1 MKAATAIG
9 IGAALCG
16 LLIGALLEGS
26 AISAFINLPAGLI
39 VLGGTFGVTLASTSI
54 PAMRR
59 VPALYRRS
67 MDAAPPD
74 LGERVD
80 LLVSYAET
88 ARRDGLLA
96 LEGQL
101 RDLDD
106 DFTRKGLQLIVDGTD
121 PELVRQV
128 LENEIDGTEARH
140 AEGRAP
146 FEKAGGFAP
155 TMGIIGTVMGLVHV
169 LENLDAPETLGPAIS
184 GAFIATIYGVASANV
199 VFLPVANKLKQI
211 TEGELAL
218 REMTMEGVLA
228 IQAGDNP
235 RIVADKLSAFV
246 PPEKRAGEAEPAATS
261 RRRASESADGADPAD
276 GDRLRTA
283 AA

>member
-9 IGAALCG
+9 IGAAFAG
-16 LLIGALLEGS
+16 LLVGALLEGS
-26 AISAFINLPAGLI
+26 AIMAFLNLPAALI
-39 VLGGTFGVTLASTSI
+39 VLGGTFGVTLAATSI
-54 PAMRR
+54 EAMQR
-59 VPALYRRS
+59 VPALYRRAMNVES
-67 MDAAPPD
+67 PD
-74 LGERVD
+74 LGGRVQ
-80 LLVSYAET
+80 LLVGYAET

-96 LEGQL
+96 LEGQV

-106 DFTRKGLQLIVDGTD
+106 DFTRKGLQLVVDGTE

-128 LENEIDGTEARH
+128 LENEIDGTDARH

-184 GAFIATIYGVASANV
+184 GAFIATLYGVASANV
-199 VFLPVANKLKQI
+199 VFLPVANKLKQV
-211 TEGELAL
+211 TEAELAL

-235 RIVADKLSAFV
+235 RIVADKLAAFV
-246 PPEKRAGEAEPAATS
+246 PPEARPAEVEPGAA
-261 RRRASESADGADPAD
+261 RK
-276 GDRLRTA
+276 A
-283 AA
+283 AASSENDPLRAAAA

>member
-1 MKAATAIG
+1 VKAATAIG
-9 IGAALCG
+9 IGAAFCG
-16 LLIGALLEGS
+16 LLVGALLEGS
-26 AISAFINLPAGLI
+26 AIPAFLNLPAALI
-39 VLGGTFGVTLASTSI
+39 VLGGTFGVTLAATSI
-54 PAMRR
+54 EAMKR
-59 VPALYRRS
+59 VPALYRRA
-67 MDAAPPD
+67 MDVESPD
-74 LGERVD
+74 LGARVE
-80 LLVSYAET
+80 LLVGYAET

-96 LEGQL
+96 LEGQV

-106 DFTRKGLQLIVDGTD
+106 EFTRKGLQLVVDGTE

-184 GAFIATIYGVASANV
+184 GAFIATLYGVASANV
-199 VFLPVANKLKQI
+199 VFLPVANKLKQV

-235 RIVADKLSAFV
+235 RIVADKLAAFV
-246 PPEKRAGEAEPAATS
+246 PPEQRPAEAEPGAAP
-261 RRRASESADGADPAD
+261 RRRGAAAEAADGAQP
-276 GDRLRTA
+276 RA
-283 AA
+283 AAA

>member
-1 MKAATAIG
+1 LKAATAIG
-9 IGAALCG
+9 IAAAFAG
-16 LLIGALLEGS
+16 LLVGALLEGS
-26 AISAFINLPAGLI
+26 AIMAFLNLPAALI
-39 VLGGTFGVTLASTSI
+39 VLGGTFGVTLAATSFE
-54 PAMRR
+54 AMKR
-59 VPALYRRS
+59 VPALYQRS
-67 MDAAPPD
+67 MNAERPD
-74 LGERVD
+74 MGGRVE
-80 LLVSYAET
+80 LLVGYAEK

-96 LEGQL
+96 LESQV

-106 DFTRKGLQLIVDGTD
+106 EFTRKGLQLVVDGTE

-128 LENEIDGTEARH
+128 LENEIDGTDARH
-140 AEGRAP
+140 AESRAP

-184 GAFIATIYGVASANV
+184 GAFIATLYGVASANV

-211 TEGELAL
+211 TEAELSL

-235 RIVADKLSAFV
+235 RIVADKLAAFV
-246 PPEKRAGEAEPAATS
+246 PPEERVAAAEPGAAKKAPAKTP
-261 RRRASESADGADPAD
+261 DGAAP
-276 GDRLRTA
+276 RA
-283 AA
+283 AAA